1 MHSDAAGVTSV
12 ARHSQADLTTA
23 CARHGL
29 GPATGPVTRCEHVG
43 MSRTTE
49 LAHQLEH
56 VRVWAARK
64 GREVDIPLLM
74 QVLELHVE
82 HNLLAPGDWPAGS
95 VETLLLETWPGRGG
109 VLSDEVLL
117 SATLETYWRCL
128 RATGRLT
135 SGSATPASLV
145 KELRRALPQMAEL
158 VPLADPALVAA
169 DVRQGAF
176 VQRCLALA
184 AWVGERGREVTATG
198 VLEVAE
204 ARAAYQELGL
214 ATLDSHVLPERHH
227 QPSLLDANQEQELVQ
242 QRPLVGLRS
251 AADLPV
257 LHELWRACLDSG
269 LVMVMGL
276 RAYGAD
282 RPPEEDWDWQ
292 LLGTDLAVSRLVTQ
306 GGNSAAMYLFAL
318 WPLVGHEWTG
328 ALGAVVRPDGTVS
341 RRDLTKAWWRAPWNT
356 DGMSSLVPA
365 RARSD
370 HDFRAAVDVLTD
382 LGVWGRDGDRMTGT
396 EWGRDLVEV
405 LEPLLDLPDPFGGGF
420 PWRQR
425 DEEPYAGF

>member
-1 MHSDAAGVTSV
+1 
-12 ARHSQADLTTA
+12 
-23 CARHGL
+23 
-29 GPATGPVTRCEHVG
+29 
-43 MSRTTE
+43 MSRTPE

-64 GREVDIPLLM
+64 DREVDIPLLT
-74 QVLELHVE
+74 QALELHVE
-82 HNLLAPGDWPAGS
+82 HDSLAPGDWPAGS
-95 VETLLLETWPGRGG
+95 VETLLLETWPRRAG
-109 VLSDEVLL
+109 VLPEEELL
-117 SATLETYWRCL
+117 TATLETYWRCL

-135 SGSATPASLV
+135 SGSATPAALV
-145 KELRRALPQMAEL
+145 KELRRAVPQMAEL

-184 AWVGERGREVTATG
+184 AWVGERGRRVTATG

-214 ATLDSHVLPERHH
+214 ATLDSHPLPERHH
-227 QPSLLDANQEQELVQ
+227 QPSLLDAGQELELVQ
-242 QRPLVGLRS
+242 QRALAGLRS

-257 LHELWRACLDSG
+257 LHELWRGCLDAG
-269 LVMVMGL
+269 LVMVTGL
-276 RAYGAD
+276 RAYGVEQ
-282 RPPEEDWDWQ
+282 PPEEDWGWQ
-292 LLGTDLAVSRLVTQ
+292 LLGTDLAVSRLVMQ
-306 GGNSAAMYLFAL
+306 DGDRAPMYLFAL

-328 ALGAVVRPDGTVS
+328 ALGAVVRQDGTVS

-356 DGMSSLVPA
+356 EGMSSAAPA

-382 LGVWGRDGDRMTGT
+382 LGVWSRDGDRMTGT

-405 LEPLLDLPDPFGGGF
+405 LEPLLDLPDPFADRF
-420 PWRQR
+420 PWRHR
-425 DEEPYAGF
+425 DEEPYARS